1 MSIVS
6 HSFVHDNGLSHL
18 IVPCNLNLKSFTST
32 PISTRGMIKLPLHLA
47 GVATTFSFVVCDNMQ
62 YNFLIGLDFMESNSL
77 VIDTAKRLVSSP
89 CGDTPYFNRPE
100 SLPVPS
106 AKIRCAK
113 TVTLS
118 PNSVHFISGRVDSRR
133 VSKDKSYQALVEPYI
148 NCAINMGTLVA
159 GAIALI
165 ANGSVP
171 IQCIQTRDEPVT
183 LYKNQ
188 LLGFVKPVN
197 IENDV
202 HSITSS
208 ETAPKSQERIESGE
222 SNASDCSNTWTR
234 ESLDA
239 ALSLQ
244 ELEIS
249 DDDRQRLSDIVW
261 SFRDCFSVNK
271 FDLGTCTTYKAK
283 IELKKDY
290 VAKWIPSRP
299 VPYKL
304 QPYMDAEIK
313 GLLKAKVIEPC
324 NVQSKW
330 NSQIFL
336 VEKNQPGKYRFVCDM
351 RSVNSQ
357 CLPDSYEL
365 SNINHVLDKV
375 GRCKYWSSL
384 DFTQSFHQ
392 IEYEESSKPVC
403 AFMYKGTRYMFS
415 KMAMGHRNSSS
426 NFSRMLDKLLCTV
439 PIQTLC
445 YFVDDLLL
453 ASISVSDHLDK
464 LILLLERFRTAGLKL
479 SPSKCKLLQREV
491 HFVGITI
498 NQNGISINKDRV
510 KAISELGPPTTRKEL
525 MSVLGVFSYNR
536 KFIAQF
542 ADKAKPLYDLLKKEN
557 SNRFIWGEA
566 CQRSFNS
573 LKSSI
578 STSPCLAIPDVE
590 DPLRS
595 YELHV
600 DASGTG
606 YGAYLSQIID
616 GERRI
621 VAYYSKSVPVRKR
634 KLGACKKEFLA
645 MHSAILHF
653 KQYLKGTEFVVV
665 SDCKALTNLST
676 LFNTESSNMQRKIAD
691 LASFNFSVRWTE
703 GSSNV
708 IPDFLSRYQMK
719 TKSVSVHTQTCHSST
734 NASTQSVEP
743 QPSVFNNQDSQA
755 NVFNVSNTSKKLPNR
770 QVQSIAST
778 NCICAHFTSKHEMK
792 FFQKHQ
798 EVNQTPMVS
807 NVNSTSLDQPSIEP
821 LSKEDILEHQS
832 KDIII
837 KEVLKWVKKGS
848 KPNSFQAHQSPQEL
862 VTFWKSFTLLE
873 IKDGILC
880 RKWVQPNTPVN
891 NRHLI
896 VVPTSLQ
903 TRALQIFHDSNE
915 MMHAGVETCLN
926 RCRKLYWWP
935 KMETDFQLYIAACIK
950 CNSIKQPRKYL
961 KAPLQCI
968 LYSHFNQAVC
978 IDHIVP
984 EMSGSTPRNNRYI
997 LTIVDMYT
1005 GYIMALPTKTQK
1017 SSETIQLIL
1026 KHWVFTF
1033 GLFQELLHD
1042 NAPGFTSEFF
1052 AEVLKAFNIKNTR
1065 GTTYKSATTG
1075 KVERSN
1081 KKINNA
1087 LRAAI
1092 PTNELNNWDSYL
1104 GLVCMSLNSI
1114 KNRHTNFS
1122 PYFLVF
1128 SREPIF
1134 PSQLMVCNEEPILTD
1149 GHKQRSLQRKLAF
1162 DSYRKVKLMVHRV
1175 RENAQR
1181 DYQYILGSSND
1192 SVRGPFFEEGD
1203 HCFVLIDCPVHKFGK
1218 RWHGPYC
1225 IKKRIND
1232 HLYIIPIGGKEK
1244 VINLSKL
1251 KPYHPNR
1258 FSPIT
1263 GHNKEKSRV
1272 TSKQCNDA
1280 YIPACDYNPPKTS
1293 SGGDITITT
1302 NVIPEHINRPRVP
1315 NVATHR
1321 PLTPATPPAP
1331 SPVLS
1336 PVPSPAVSEERITQ
1350 DVIDH
1355 DQRGDESSNRLD
1367 HLPGTSSQAQSG
1379 IDADD
1384 TPENNEGEPP
1394 GIIFDAIDPPSS
1406 RPTRNP
1412 QPIDRL
1418 SYPASHVKDQRLKRL
1433 TKWKR

>member
-1 MSIVS
+1 
-6 HSFVHDNGLSHL
+6 
-18 IVPCNLNLKSFTST
+18 
-32 PISTRGMIKLPLHLA
+32 MIKLPLSLA
-47 GVATTFSFVVCDNMQ
+47 GITSKFTFIVCDNMQ
-62 YNFLIGLDFMESNSL
+62 YSFLIGLDFMESNSL
-77 VIDTAKRLVSSP
+77 TLNTAKRLVSSP
-89 CGDTPYFNRPE
+89 CGDAPYFSRPE
-100 SLPVPS
+100 ALPVSS
-106 AKIRCAK
+106 AKLRCSK
-113 TVTLS
+113 TVTLA
-118 PNSVHFISGRVDSRR
+118 PNSVHFISGKIDSRKL
-133 VSKDKSYQALVEPYI
+133 SPNKSYQALVEPYI
-148 NCAINMGTLVA
+148 NNAVTKGLLIA
-159 GAIALI
+159 GAVAFIN
-165 ANGSVP
+165 NGSIP
-171 IQCIQTRDEPVT
+171 IQCIQTRDEPITV
-183 LYKNQ
+183 YKNQ
-188 LLGFVKPVN
+188 LLGFARPVI
-197 IENDV
+197 IEHDV
-202 HSITSS
+202 HSITGSQTPS
-208 ETAPKSQERIESGE
+208 EPSIKVHDKPGTHVDTDIS
-222 SNASDCSNTWTR
+222 CSNQWTR
-234 ESLDA
+234 DSLNS
-239 ALSLQ
+239 ALSIT
-244 ELEIS
+244 ELDIS
-249 DDDRQRLSDIVW
+249 AEDKQRLSDIVW
-261 SFRDCFSVNK
+261 DFRDCFSTNK
-271 FDLGTCTTYKAK
+271 FDLGTCTTYKAN

-304 QPYMDAEIK
+304 RPHMDAEIK
-313 GLLKAKVIEPC
+313 GLLKAGVIEPC

-336 VEKNQPGKYRFVCDM
+336 VEKNEPGKYRFVCDM

-392 IEYEESSKPVC
+392 IEYEESSKPIC
-403 AFMYKGTRYMFS
+403 AFMYKGMRYMFS

-453 ASISVSDHLDK
+453 ASVSVSDHLNK
-464 LILLLERFRTAGLKL
+464 LILLLEKFSMAGLKL
-479 SPSKCKLLQREV
+479 SPSKCKLLQKEV

-498 NQNGISINKDRV
+498 NQNGISINQDRV

-557 SNRFIWGEA
+557 SNRFLWNEA
-566 CQRSFNS
+566 CQRSFDS

-600 DASGTG
+600 DASGSG

-653 KQYLKGTEFVVV
+653 KQYLKGTEFIVV

-691 LASFNFSVRWTE
+691 LAGFNFSVRWTE

-719 TKSVSVHTQTCHSST
+719 TTSVSVHTQTCPSLM
-734 NASTQSVEP
+734 NASTHRVGH
-743 QPSVFNNQDSQA
+743 QPSVINTPELQA
-755 NVFNVSNTSKKLPNR
+755 KQNLQQTCTELSNK
-770 QVQSIAST
+770 QVNSISST
-778 NCICAHFTSKHEMK
+778 NCICAQFTSKHDMK
-792 FFQKHQ
+792 FYQKHREQ
-798 EVNQTPMVS
+798 DQTTQVHSVN
-807 NVNSTSLDQPSIEP
+807 NVSLDQPPIEP
-821 LSKEDILEHQS
+821 LSKKDILEHQG
-832 KDIII
+832 KDIVI
-837 KEVLKWVKKGS
+837 KEVMKWVLQRS
-848 KPNSFQAHQSPQEL
+848 KPTSFQAHQSPQEL
-862 VTFWKSFTLLE
+862 VTFWKSFNLLE
-873 IKDGILC
+873 VKDGILC
-880 RKWVQPNTPVN
+880 RKWFQPNAPGDDTRLLVIP
-891 NRHLI
+891 L
-896 VVPTSLQ
+896 SLQ
-903 TRALQIFHDSNE
+903 TRVLQLFHDSNE
-915 MMHAGVETCLN
+915 MMHAGVDTCLN
-926 RCRKLYWWP
+926 RCRQLYWWP
-935 KMETDFQLYIAACIK
+935 QMKTDFQLYIAACIK
-950 CNSIKQPRKYL
+950 CNSIKQPKKYL
-961 KAPLQCI
+961 KAPLKCI

-1026 KHWVFTF
+1026 KNWVFTF

-1042 NAPGFTSEFF
+1042 NAPGFSSEFF

-1087 LRAAI
+1087 LRAAL
-1092 PTNELNNWDSYL
+1092 PANELNNWDSYL

-1128 SREPIF
+1128 GREPIF
-1134 PSQLMVCNEEPILTD
+1134 PSQLMVCNEEPVLTD
-1149 GHKQRSLQRKLAF
+1149 RQNQRNLQRKMAF
-1162 DSYRKVKLMVHRV
+1162 DTYRKMKSLIHRV
-1175 RENAQR
+1175 RHYAQR
-1181 DYQYILGSSND
+1181 DFQYIRGFSND
-1192 SVRGPFFEEGD
+1192 TVRGPFFDEGD

-1218 RWHGPYC
+1218 RWHGPYS

-1232 HLYIIPIGGKEK
+1232 HLYVIPIGGKEK
-1244 VINLSKL
+1244 VVNITKL
-1251 KPYHPNR
+1251 KPYKPNR
-1258 FSPIT
+1258 FSPQT
-1263 GHNKEKSRV
+1263 PGSACEKTRVLDKACESTPHNKHLPLDDP
-1272 TSKQCNDA
+1272 TN
-1280 YIPACDYNPPKTS
+1280 
-1293 SGGDITITT
+1293 GGITITT
-1302 NVIPEHINRPRVP
+1302 NLHGPLPIPSRRE
-1315 NVATHR
+1315 
-1321 PLTPATPPAP
+1321 
-1331 SPVLS
+1331 
-1336 PVPSPAVSEERITQ
+1336 
-1350 DVIDH
+1350 VIDIQPEIVH
-1355 DQRGDESSNRLD
+1355 QTEDLGSNTPLAVTKPPQDKTGLDTEVEFEIQEAPNTEPTILIGNEIPSSSGLTDGD
-1367 HLPGTSSQAQSG
+1367 SSQ
-1379 IDADD
+1379 
-1384 TPENNEGEPP
+1384 P
-1394 GIIFDAIDPPSS
+1394 IFGAIDPP
-1406 RPTRNP
+1406 PTRPQRNP
-1412 QPIDRL
+1412 PSIDRH
-1418 SYPASHVKDQRLKRL
+1418 SYPASHVKSQRATRL
-1433 TKWKR
+1433 DKWKR